1 MRKPIVAIVGR
12 PNVGKST
19 FVNRLIGTRNSIVD
33 DLPGVTRD
41 RIYFDVE
48 WQNKIF
54 TVIDTGGIIPG
65 DEDEIMLSIFDQAKI
80 ACEEADKIIF
90 IVDGKEGVNPVDYDI
105 ANILRQS
112 GKPVFLAVNKS
123 DNPESLLMVNDFYS
137 LAIGEPIGISA
148 LHGSG
153 GVGDLLDLVTED
165 FSQDIEQE
173 DDDTIKIAIVGRNG
187 CGKTTLLRLIAG
199 DIEMSNLDSDESC
212 GITMSGKQNIGFLRQ
227 INFTDGDVPVKEELE
242 KAFSEVFACE
252 ARKKEIE
259 KLLAET
265 EDHKKLLAEY
275 DFLERRI
282 ESLHGYS
289 WKKDMET
296 MFQKFGFALEDLE
309 KPIGE
314 FSGGQQTKIA
324 LIQLLL
330 QRPDILLLDEPT
342 NHLDIAAVEWLEN
355 YLKSYENAVV
365 IVSHDRMFLDR
376 VIDVTYE
383 IEYGDIKRYPGNYSA
398 FVKLKEEAQIKQEKD
413 YEAQQK
419 EIERLTA
426 WIEKWKNTPTKVA
439 ATRSKRMAIE
449 HMVKIEKPRRF
460 DTKTF
465 HALFRPARE
474 SYTDVLTMKKLK
486 IGYDTVLSEVSAV
499 IKKAE
504 RIAVIGENGK
514 GKSTLLKTVVG
525 EINPLGGSY
534 QFGNRVDFAYFDQH
548 KAVNQKFDP
557 EQTVLDYFWSLY
569 PNLLRNDVRS
579 ALGAFLFSGEDVEKK
594 MGQLS
599 GGEKVRLELCRIFY
613 TKPNFLILD
622 EPTNHMDLAGKE
634 ALEKM
639 LTSYEGTVL
648 FVSHDRYFINQ
659 VATGILEFGES
670 DVQFYGMNY
679 AQYLEEIKRQTPGRE
694 TGNAGGV
701 VRKPADV
708 PTLDDVFDKKKYY
721 NPGKILSR
729 LKRQLEKYE
738 EQLAE
743 SESRMSELQLEMM
756 DPELSANYEQLM
768 ELQTKIDEENQVQES
783 LLERMMETELE
794 LEEMETSESA
804 FVRRQERY

>member
-1 MRKPIVAIVGR
+1 MRYQI
-12 PNVGKST
+12 
-19 FVNRLIGTRNSIVD
+19 RN
-33 DLPGVTRD
+33 
-41 RIYFDVE
+41 
-48 WQNKIF
+48 
-54 TVIDTGGIIPG
+54 
-65 DEDEIMLSIFDQAKI
+65 AKVQFG
-80 ACEEADKIIF
+80 A
-90 IVDGKEGVNPVDYDI
+90 
-105 ANILRQS
+105 
-112 GKPVFLAVNKS
+112 
-123 DNPESLLMVNDFYS
+123 
-137 LAIGEPIGISA
+137 
-148 LHGSG
+148 
-153 GVGDLLDLVTED
+153 
-165 FSQDIEQE
+165 
-173 DDDTIKIAIVGRNG
+173 DTILNSVNFEIHDTEKIAIVGRNG

-265 EDHKKLLAEY
+265 GTYQELLEQH
-275 DFLERRI
+275 DFYMIDTKVDEIARALGLEELGLDR
-282 ESLHGYS
+282 
-289 WKKDMET
+289 DVT
-296 MFQKFGFALEDLE
+296 DL
-309 KPIGE
+309 
-314 FSGGQQTKIA
+314 SGGQRTRVLMAK
-324 LIQLLL
+324 LLL
-330 QRPDILLLDEPT
+330 EKPDILLLDEPT

-398 FVKLKEEAQIKQEKD
+398 FVKQKEEAQIKQEKD

-449 HMVKIEKPRRF
+449 HMVEIEKPRRF
-460 DTKTF
+460 DTRTF
-465 HALFRPARE
+465 HALFYPVRE

-504 RIAVIGENGK
+504 RIVIIGENGK